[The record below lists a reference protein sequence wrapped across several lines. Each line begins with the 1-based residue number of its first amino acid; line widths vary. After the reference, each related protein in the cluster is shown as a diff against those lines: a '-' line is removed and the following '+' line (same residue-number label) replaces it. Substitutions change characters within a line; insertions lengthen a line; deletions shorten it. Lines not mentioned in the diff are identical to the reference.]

1 MWVVHW
7 GLAPEA
13 ALEGLGLPPVRA
25 RCGSDAASWVA
36 GVQAAPGTQGSL
48 WLGQQEIQRSKRVW
62 QPVLANM
69 LQYSCLES
77 PLSDREAWQ
86 ATVYRVAELDTVEA
100 TLCA

>member
-36 GVQAAPGTQGSL
+36 GVLAAPVTQWGW
-48 WLGQQEIQRSKRVW
+48 WLGQQEK
-62 QPVLANM
+62 
-69 LQYSCLES
+69 
-77 PLSDREAWQ
+77 
-86 ATVYRVAELDTVEA
+86 
-100 TLCA
+100 